1 MAQNINVTSLFYVN
15 IDTNNKI
22 TKLIPNTTV
31 NITQVQID
39 SILNYYNKYGF
50 ITMNFNLN
58 TNLNDINIV
67 FRNLANNNVDNIVVS
82 DKDNTIV
89 KITSNTSNIILNSG
103 LIFKIENT
111 EQIIIPKV
119 YFSSEKFDFISNLE
133 KIFPTNGFVY
143 TMIKNILGNSFN
155 YIIILDTYKYEILLN
170 KFFNTILLTSFNT
183 EIYNYFNRN
192 NKLNSDIM
200 NNIINY
206 FSGDLCMFNYGVVN
220 VPPNLCVINN
230 LTEKHCFTFIDPL
243 QKSIYDL
250 TTNNTSNTTKIN
262 TLNTQI
268 SALTTDKNTT
278 FASLQEANNK
288 ITTLNT
294 GMNTLNEQIKTLTT
308 DKTNCTTQLASVI
321 TDKGSSYA
329 TLQEANN
336 KITTLTGQI
345 TAVNIEKDSC
355 NKLLTTSTNDKNV
368 ALNNLDKLNIQTNN
382 LNSQIS
388 TLTADKTTCNANLN
402 TTSSQL
408 ATTKSVV
415 TSLTNDKST
424 LQSSLDTSNKNI
436 VTLNSQLTSL
446 TNEKNTLDTQC
457 KSSINELNNKV
468 TDLTN
473 TNTQTLTNLN
483 TCKKEG
489 DNVKI
494 EIIKLNDNNTKLKIS
509 VDNANTR
516 ADNESKLK
524 QNALSSLD
532 LCNNQTQ
539 VIQSELNNEKS
550 NSNMENKLKLD
561 ALNTVENLNKQNKI
575 LSVSKF
581 DSDNSIVDLN
591 NQIKKVKSDVKI
603 YNDKFIYEESD
614 KLRILNLY
622 NNLTKDYTDVNTKYI
637 AEQLVSKKA
646 DQTLKILKEE
656 SSGVQINFS
665 TLNLW
670 TATTAVFLIL
680 TIIFATRKSS

>member
-1 MAQNINVTSLFYVN
+1 MAQNINVASLFYVN

-31 NITQVQID
+31 NITQADID

-67 FRNLANNNVDNIVVS
+67 FMNLANNNVNNIVVS

-111 EQIIIPKV
+111 EQIIIPKI
-119 YFSSEKFDFISNLE
+119 YFSAEKFDFISNLQ

-143 TMIKNILGNSFN
+143 TMVKNILTNSFN
-155 YIIILDTYKYEILLN
+155 YIITLDTYKYEILLN

-206 FSGDLCMFNYGVVN
+206 FSGNLCMFNYGVVN

-243 QKSIYDL
+243 QKNIYDL
-250 TTNNTSNTTKIN
+250 TTNNTTKIN

-278 FASLQEANNK
+278 YASLQEANNK
-288 ITTLNT
+288 IITLNT
-294 GMNTLNEQIKTLTT
+294 GMNTLNEQIKTLNT
-308 DKTNCTTQLASVI
+308 DKTNCTTQLASI
-321 TDKGSSYA
+321 INDKGSSYA

-345 TAVNIEKDSC
+345 TAINIEKDSC

-368 ALNNLDKLNIQTNN
+368 ALNNFDKLNIQTNN

-388 TLTADKTTCNANLN
+388 TLTADKTTCNTNLN

-408 ATTKSVV
+408 ATTKGVV

-457 KSSINELNNKV
+457 KSSITDLNSKV

-489 DNVKI
+489 DAVKI

-539 VIQSELNNEKS
+539 AIQSELTNEKS
-550 NSNMENKLKLD
+550 NSNMEKKLKLD
-561 ALNTVENLNKQNKI
+561 ALKTVENLNKQNKI
-575 LSVSKF
+575 LSESKS
-581 DSDNSIVDLN
+581 DSDNTIVDLN
-591 NQIKKVKSDVKI
+591 NQIKKVKSDVKT

-614 KLRILNLY
+614 KLRISNLY
-622 NNLTKDYTDVNTKYI
+622 NNLTKDYTAVNAKYI
-637 AEQLVSKKA
+637 AEQLVSKTA
-646 DQTLKILKEE
+646 EQTFKKMKEDLG
-656 SSGVQINFS
+656 GVQINFS

-670 TATTAVFLIL
+670 TATTAIFLIL
-680 TIIFATRKSS
+680 TIVFATRKNDSS